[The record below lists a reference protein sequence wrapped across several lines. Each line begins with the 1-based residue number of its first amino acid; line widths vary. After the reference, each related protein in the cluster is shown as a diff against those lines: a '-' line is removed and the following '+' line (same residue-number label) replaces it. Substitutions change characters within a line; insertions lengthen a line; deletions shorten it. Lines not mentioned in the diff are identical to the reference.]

1 MRLAVVIPTFRQAH
15 RAIAAAQAC
24 KRLSL
29 PNGLPPLVIV
39 VDDGSGPSDLAAL
52 REAASGTFELVSLQ
66 NNAGRSVARNRGA
79 WHADADIVVFLDSD
93 CLPANDLFLIS
104 HAQALE
110 QGAIASAGAVEGHG
124 SGFWHRYQ
132 CEASERRA
140 RAHAR
145 GATHS
150 GSSQNLAVRRADFIA
165 IGGFDEDYRHYGFE
179 DRDLLARLSLRGDVV
194 WTGAS
199 VVRHMDDLTL
209 PQVVA
214 KMADAGCY
222 NAAMFASRH
231 PQAYRELGYAALDSR
246 LHPWLRP
253 LAAVAGPMSTAT
265 ARILDRPISGNRL
278 PYWLAK
284 QTVRCIVAAAYLSG
298 TSRA

>member
-1 MRLAVVIPTFRQAH
+1 MKLAVVIPTFRQAH

-24 KRLSL
+24 KRLLL
-29 PNGLPPLVIV
+29 PNGHPPLVVV
-39 VDDGSGPSDLAAL
+39 VDDGSGPNDLAVL
-52 REAASGTFELVSLQ
+52 REAASGTFELVSLES
-66 NNAGRSVARNRGA
+66 NAGRSAARNRGA
-79 WHADADIVVFLDSD
+79 WHADADIIVFLDSD
-93 CLPANDLFLIS
+93 CLPVDDRFLVS

-110 QGAIASAGAVEGHG
+110 HGAVASSGAVEGHG

-145 GATHS
+145 GAMHS
-150 GSSQNLAVRRADFIA
+150 GSSQNLAVRRTDFIA
-165 IGGFDEDYRHYGFE
+165 VGGFDENYRQYGFE
-179 DRDLLARLSLRGDVV
+179 DRDLLARLSLRGNVA
-194 WTGAS
+194 WTSAS

-209 PQVVA
+209 PQIA
-214 KMADAGCY
+214 TKMADAGHY
-222 NAAMFASRH
+222 NAAMFASKH

-246 LHPWLRP
+246 LHPWFRP
-253 LAAVAGPMSTAT
+253 LAPIAGRISIAS
-265 ARILDRPISGNRL
+265 AKILDRAISGDRL

-284 QTVRCIVAAAYLSG
+284 HIVRCIVAAAYLSG